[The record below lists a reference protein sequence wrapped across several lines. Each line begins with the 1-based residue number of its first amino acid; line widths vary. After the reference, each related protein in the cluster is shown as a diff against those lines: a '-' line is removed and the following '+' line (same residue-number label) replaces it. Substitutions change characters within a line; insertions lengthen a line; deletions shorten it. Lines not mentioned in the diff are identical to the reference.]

1 MQSECAGSST
11 AKCVSDSS
19 DASSSDYHINDG
31 VSGTEEAVRGEKFQ
45 GSDPGHVS
53 NQLSEAFISEA
64 MLANK
69 DKAARAN
76 ASDIARAL

>member
-1 MQSECAGSST
+1 MSVLGPRQPCQ
-11 AKCVSDSS
+11 CVSDSS
-19 DASSSDYHINDG
+19 DIFSSDYHINDG
-31 VSGTEEAVRGEKFQ
+31 ASDTAQATQGENFR

-64 MLANK
+64 LLANK

-76 ASDIARAL
+76 ASDVARAL